1 MRWSDSIIDSTDMNL
16 SKLWKIVKDRGVLQF
31 MGSQRIRLDL
41 GAEQGNKI
49 MKKYKSIKE
58 MLENTLPQ

>member
-1 MRWSDSIIDSTDMNL
+1 M
-16 SKLWKIVKDRGVLQF
+16 LQF